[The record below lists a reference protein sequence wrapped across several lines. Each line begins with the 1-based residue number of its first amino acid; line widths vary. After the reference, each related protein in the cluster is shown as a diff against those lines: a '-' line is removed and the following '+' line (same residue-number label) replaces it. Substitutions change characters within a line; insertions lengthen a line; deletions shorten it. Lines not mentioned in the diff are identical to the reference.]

1 MKYCHVDLY
10 KCVLRIYMRCIY
22 IYIYIYEV
30 DGDKMHAHTYIHIYI
45 YMQVYD
51 ILGIVYC
58 NVFI

>member
-10 KCVLRIYMRCIY
+10 KCVLRIYMRCV
-22 IYIYIYEV
+22 YIYEV